1 MIRTRLLSALAILA
15 SALVATSAAA
25 ANPER
30 AIHYR
35 QNVFGLVGW
44 NFSAM
49 GEMVRDKR
57 PWDAAEF
64 SSRAERVAQLA
75 KMTDEGFP
83 VGSAT
88 GAMTEAK
95 ASIWD
100 NLADFNA
107 KMDDFRRESDALA
120 SIAKAGDADAM
131 KAQFAKTGGTCK
143 ACHDEYKA
151 D

>member
-1 MIRTRLLSALAILA
+1 MIRTRLLSALALAALLGA
-15 SALVATSAAA
+15 SAANAAD
-25 ANPER
+25 PER

-64 SSRAERVAQLA
+64 SNRAERVAQLS

-83 VGSAT
+83 PGSAT

-95 ASIWD
+95 PSIWD

-107 KMDDFRRESDALA
+107 KMDDFRREADALA
-120 SIAKAGDADAM
+120 SIAKGGDADAM
-131 KAQFAKTGGTCK
+131 KAQFAKTGGACK